1 MEYRGNQFY
10 LVKVKSYNE
19 ITEYEEEQAY
29 LVHGENYVEAVRA
42 IVDYFGSDLYGFSI
56 EDLID
61 TEYNVLSLEDDMY
74 VKLKERNK

>member
-19 ITEYEEEQAY
+19 IKEDVEEQAY

-42 IVDYFGSDLYGFSI
+42 IIDYFGSDLYGFSI
-56 EDLID
+56 EVIVD

-74 VKLKERNK
+74 AELKEKNK

>member
-10 LVKVKSYNE
+10 LVKVRNYNE
-19 ITEYEEEQAY
+19 ITEYEEEQGY

-56 EDLID
+56 EDIID

-74 VKLKERNK
+74 AKLKERNE